1 MIGALVGRAITG
13 PMLWGAGIAIAGLLV
28 FSGWQT
34 LRLSWAQTEI
44 ATLTGQATQ
53 DQQSI
58 ASCVA
63 ANDDGARVIA
73 SLAARNAE
81 LVGQRERI
89 TAEAADA
96 RAQVAE
102 IERDRERKLASI
114 RRTLAELRSSSA
126 PATVTWLDAPV
137 PAEVSQ
143 HIKTQRE
150 AFARR
155 WGA

>member
-1 MIGALVGRAITG
+1 MI
-13 PMLWGAGIAIAGLLV
+13 WGLLGKISPMV
-28 FSGWQT
+28 WAVVALTMVAGVQT
-34 LRLSWAQTEI
+34 ARLSFAK
-44 ATLTGQATQ
+44 ADNRALTAEAAQ

-63 ANDDGARVIA
+63 ANDDGARVIG
-73 SLAARNAE
+73 SLVKRNAE
-81 LVGQRERI
+81 LIGQRERI

-114 RRTLAELRSSSA
+114 RRTLAELRNSSA
-126 PATVTWLDAPV
+126 PATVTWLDASV

-150 AFARR
+150 AFRTR

>member
-1 MIGALVGRAITG
+1 MI
-13 PMLWGAGIAIAGLLV
+13 WGLLGKISPMV
-28 FSGWQT
+28 WAVIALTLATGVQT
-34 LRLSWAQTEI
+34 ARLSFAK
-44 ATLTGQATQ
+44 ADNRALTAEAAQ

-63 ANDDGARVIA
+63 ANDDGAKVIA

-81 LVGQRERI
+81 LIGQRERI

-96 RAQVAE
+96 RARVAE

-114 RRTLAELRSSSA
+114 RKTLAELRSSSS
-126 PATVTWLDAPV
+126 PATVTWMDAPV

-143 HIKTQRE
+143 HIKTQRDRFR
-150 AFARR
+150 AR